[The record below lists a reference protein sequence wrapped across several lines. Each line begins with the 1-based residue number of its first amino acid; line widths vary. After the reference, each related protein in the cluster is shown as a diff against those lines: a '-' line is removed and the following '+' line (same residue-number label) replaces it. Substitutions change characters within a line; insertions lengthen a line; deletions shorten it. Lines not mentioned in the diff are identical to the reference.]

1 MPECKALAWQ
11 YYVYEHLDTTATGLL
26 LLRYLNSLI
35 VLVSC
40 LINAAVRR
48 NEAANWL
55 RRTVGVVCARDLAE
69 EPSEEEFRVGL
80 RNGIILCNAVNKIQP
95 GTVPKVAF
103 VSFGC
108 LKFSVSVR

>member
-1 MPECKALAWQ
+1 
-11 YYVYEHLDTTATGLL
+11 
-26 LLRYLNSLI
+26 
-35 VLVSC
+35 

-55 RRTVGVVCARDLAE
+55 RRTVGVVCAKDLAE
-69 EPSEEEFRVGL
+69 EPSEEEFWVGL

-103 VSFGC
+103 VPFKSLKISSF
-108 LKFSVSVR
+108 LLVILHADRV

>member
-1 MPECKALAWQ
+1 M
-11 YYVYEHLDTTATGLL
+11 
-26 LLRYLNSLI
+26 
-35 VLVSC
+35 

-103 VSFGC
+103 VSLGS
-108 LKFSVSVR
+108 L